1 MSDLLQTSA
10 FAAGTAL
17 LLFVFGVALL
27 ILPQSFLVDR
37 LWKSELDRGV
47 PGQYRKLAFGFI
59 CMMLAGLL
67 YAFSILSEKRDG
79 LALQGGDGADQP
91 SAVYLEETPAG
102 AESEAR

>member
-1 MSDLLQTSA
+1 
-10 FAAGTAL
+10 
-17 LLFVFGVALL
+17 
-27 ILPQSFLVDR
+27 
-37 LWKSELDRGV
+37 
-47 PGQYRKLAFGFI
+47 
-59 CMMLAGLL
+59 MMLAGLL